1 MKFID
6 IFDYFIEIEESFCSE
21 RNAPL
26 LLSPLDYERVIEWHS
41 AKIPLE
47 VVKRGIKIY
56 FEKISKRKIPLRK
69 TICLSFAEDSILKAL
84 EEYRL
89 SMVGSGEGQEIK
101 PIDEKTRKNDFILT
115 IKKSLKNVLS
125 QKEKYQNFEKSFLF
139 ISMVINIFESFEKDE
154 KMTLADIES
163 KISPLDA
170 ELGRL
175 LLLETPQEKKE
186 EWKKESKE
194 LIEKSKVAKTKDIVE
209 AIEKKFLIN
218 KAFEYLS
225 IPRLSILYFDE

>member
-1 MKFID
+1 MKEN
-6 IFDYFIEIEESFCSE
+6 IFDYFLEIEECFCSE
-21 RNAPL
+21 RSAPL
-26 LLSPLDYERVIEWHS
+26 LLSPLDYERVVEWYS

-47 VVKRGIKIY
+47 VVKRGIKKY
-56 FEKISKRKIPLRK
+56 FEKLSKRKIPLRK

-89 SMVGSGEGQEIK
+89 AMVGGNGQKII
-101 PIDEKTRKNDFILT
+101 PVDEKKRKKDFLLA
-115 IKKSLKNVLS
+115 IKTSLKNVLS
-125 QKEKYQNFEKSFLF
+125 QKEKYKNFEKTLLF
-139 ISMVINIFESFEKDE
+139 ISTIINILESFENDE

-186 EWKKESKE
+186 EWKKESKK
-194 LIEKSKVAKTKDIVE
+194 LIEKSKVAKTREILE
-209 AIEKKFLIN
+209 AIESKFLIN
-218 KAFEYLS
+218 KAFEFLS